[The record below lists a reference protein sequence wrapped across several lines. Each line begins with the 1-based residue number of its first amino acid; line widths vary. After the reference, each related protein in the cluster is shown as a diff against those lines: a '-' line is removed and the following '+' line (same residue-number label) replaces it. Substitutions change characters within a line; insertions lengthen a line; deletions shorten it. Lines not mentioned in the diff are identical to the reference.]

1 MPCCASNQVPAVHFS
16 RQACRKHISVPKT
29 MPYTPSCSCRPGRQT
44 QNSVTLS
51 NCMTTLKVQARMMV
65 KVSDQQNMSSPVLI
79 RHCVTLLSE
88 PAHAK
93 AETWGGTF
101 PHRLLPSLHPE
112 NPAEPA
118 KPIALQATLPCRLA
132 PKLVCEPNTFPIVRL
147 HVAELAAHWRYL

>member
-1 MPCCASNQVPAVHFS
+1 
-16 RQACRKHISVPKT
+16 

-51 NCMTTLKVQARMMV
+51 TLKVQARMMV
-65 KVSDQQNMSSPVLI
+65 KVSDQQNTSSPVLI
-79 RHCVTLLSE
+79 GHCVTLLSD

-118 KPIALQATLPCRLA
+118 KPIALQATLPGRLA
-132 PKLVCEPNTFPIVRL
+132 PKLVCEPNTFPISKGRSLRPHTL
-147 HVAELAAHWRYL
+147 HSAGDTGSLTVQATYRTISTCLHFHLQRYL